1 MKFPSGV
8 LVESLTRREQAILLA
23 LAELQSALGEER
35 FAQLSQESQSTYAS
49 DVGNVV
55 YKGHKTPPAWG
66 QSHAGETS

>member
-35 FAQLSQESQSTYAS
+35 FAQLSQES
-49 DVGNVV
+49 
-55 YKGHKTPPAWG
+55 
-66 QSHAGETS
+66 